1 MGIHHPVRLV
11 GFHVDS
17 RRFRRLT
24 LSVLT
29 MHCIIISH
37 ESPFAGEADII
48 NSLFY
53 AGMEHFHLRKPAYTQ
68 EILQN
73 MLRDIEPAY
82 HSRIVLHDH
91 FELAKQFSLG
101 GVHLNSRNPVCPPGA
116 VAVSCG
122 CHSLACLNAR
132 LSTFNGLIFLSP
144 VFDSISKAGY
154 KKAFTD
160 EELSAASKRGLIHH
174 RVIALG
180 GISAETIPLAASCG
194 FGGVAIL
201 GALWG
206 SNPTANDKNRIVD
219 KFLQLKNLTNQ

>member
-1 MGIHHPVRLV
+1 
-11 GFHVDS
+11 
-17 RRFRRLT
+17 
-24 LSVLT
+24 

-37 ESPFAGEADII
+37 ENPFEGESDII
-48 NSLFY
+48 NLLFH
-53 AGMEHFHLRKPAYTQ
+53 AGMDNFHLRKPAYSK

-73 MLRDIEPAY
+73 MLWDIEPAY

-91 FELAKQFSLG
+91 FELAKQFSLA
-101 GVHLNSRNPVCPPGA
+101 GVHLNSRNPVCPPDA

-132 LSTFNGLIFLSP
+132 QSTFNGLIFLSP

-160 EELSAASKRGLIHH
+160 EELSAASKNRIIN
-174 RVIALG
+174 RRIIALG
-180 GISAETIPLAASCG
+180 GMSAETIPVAGSYG
-194 FGGVAIL
+194 FGGVAVL

-206 SNPTANDKNRIVD
+206 NNPVANDKNRIVD
-219 KFLQLKNLTNQ
+219 KFLQLKELTNQ